1 VLTMASPNATAA
13 VGSSGGARRG
23 PRILDI
29 CHIKYNNSFQPNATA
44 AAAAVVRGE
53 VLKYRVLFME
63 NMTLSK
69 GYRALL
75 IGYRAI
81 SIKYTTGADDGI
93 AKSVGS
99 GGSARRVR

>member
-1 VLTMASPNATAA
+1 
-13 VGSSGGARRG
+13 
-23 PRILDI
+23 
-29 CHIKYNNSFQPNATA
+29 
-44 AAAAVVRGE
+44 VVRGE